1 VYVCTVNDYL
11 AKRDFE
17 QMSPVLVALGLT
29 VGLITFDMEPS
40 SPERRKAYHCDVTYC
55 TCQVGGERKRSRG
68 LSRRPHSRLRPIV
81 ELMTSSRSLP
91 LLCIPHRLPH
101 CLSLTVSPHRDA
113 SPAPAPCC
121 PVLRFSLRARSLA
134 LREWWDGAQDVG
146 FDYLRD
152 NLADVPAR
160 VVLRPNYNFALID
173 EADALLID
181 ECKNP
186 MIISHADSVRVKRGY
201 ASQLQNA
208 CTPEAYRL

>member
-91 LLCIPHRLPH
+91 LLCI
-101 CLSLTVSPHRDA
+101 LTVSPTV
-113 SPAPAPCC
+113 SPSLSLPTGTLAQPLPPAAPCSG
-121 PVLRFSLRARSLA
+121 SL
-134 LREWWDGAQDVG
+134 
-146 FDYLRD
+146 
-152 NLADVPAR
+152 
-160 VVLRPNYNFALID
+160 
-173 EADALLID
+173 
-181 ECKNP
+181 
-186 MIISHADSVRVKRGY
+186 
-201 ASQLQNA
+201 
-208 CTPEAYRL
+208 